1 MNRFHQLYQLS
12 LLQSDGTGDPMPSPV
27 RSASV
32 AAYLGQVQ
40 ANNDV
45 NSHRVTPSPSNNSN
59 NNNNN
64 RTTNTRSP
72 HRQHQQRS
80 SSSSSSSS
88 SSKKESTSTSH
99 KSSNRWARPAA
110 ASDNDLALTV
120 SSASSASHAT
130 TAVTTRSRSP
140 PVVTIAPTLSLSNLS
155 HYQDSRK
162 VRRASFHSLPLC
174 RYHHSLFHTHSLTHS
189 HHVSFF
195 PFFRFLMDLFLYTGL
210 RPGNAVPH
218 GAI

>member
-1 MNRFHQLYQLS
+1 
-12 LLQSDGTGDPMPSPV
+12 MPSPV

-72 HRQHQQRS
+72 QRQHQQRS

-88 SSKKESTSTSH
+88 SSKKESSSSSH
-99 KSSNRWARPAA
+99 KSSNRWARPTAA
-110 ASDNDLALTV
+110 ADKDSALTV

-162 VRRASFHSLPLC
+162 VRRASFHSLPHPYTLPLR
-174 RYHHSLFHTHSLTHS
+174 RYHHSLTHSLTPCFFL
-189 HHVSFF
+189 SFF
-195 PFFRFLMDLFLYTGL
+195 SGY
-210 RPGNAVPH
+210 
-218 GAI
+218 